1 MNPTEN
7 LAATRQDRSDSLW
20 HGPMRRILLSSFS
33 GSVIEFYD
41 FVLYVIAA
49 AVVFPHVFFSDLSPT
64 LATIASFITLAV
76 GYVARPLGGVIFGH
90 FGDRLGRK
98 GVLVTTMLIMGLSTM
113 AIGLLPSTE
122 LVGAIAPIL
131 LVTCR
136 ILQGVAV
143 GGEWGGAMLIA
154 LENSPGAKR
163 GFAASFAS
171 LGAPAGAML
180 ATGSISL
187 ASTLPQDQFLAWGW
201 RIPFL
206 FSFLLVLVGT
216 LIRVKVSESPLFRSL
231 DQEAEKRRVP
241 ILEVLRRYPKQVALG
256 IIVAIS
262 QLTIDGIATSWAV
275 NHAVEL
281 GADRTVILNL
291 KILGSIALLIAA
303 IIGARLSDRWGRR
316 LPLAAG
322 IIAAL
327 IFVFPMLNL
336 IQTGT
341 AAGFAAAVIVG
352 QFIQGFILG
361 PLAAF
366 LAELFP
372 TRLRFTGASLCFQTA
387 STLGSG
393 FTPLIAT
400 SLVAAGGGIAML
412 GWVWMAVLAVCLV
425 AILIAAESRTR
436 DLNAI

>member
-1 MNPTEN
+1 
-7 LAATRQDRSDSLW
+7 
-20 HGPMRRILLSSFS
+20 MRRILLSSFS

-41 FVLYVIAA
+41 FVLYVISA
-49 AVVFPHVFFSDLSPT
+49 AVVFPHVFFNNLSPT
-64 LATIASFITLAV
+64 MATISSFVTLAV
-76 GYVARPLGGVIFGH
+76 GYAARPLGGVIFGH
-90 FGDRLGRK
+90 FGDKLGRK

-113 AIGLLPSTE
+113 AIGLLPATE
-122 LVGAIAPIL
+122 LIGVTAPIL
-131 LVTCR
+131 LIVCR
-136 ILQGVAV
+136 VLQGVAV

-154 LENSPGAKR
+154 LENAPGAKR

-180 ATGSISL
+180 ATGSVSL
-187 ASTLPQDQFLAWGW
+187 ASTLPQDQFLSWGW

-206 FSFLLVLVGT
+206 LSFVLVLVGT
-216 LIRVKVSESPLFRSL
+216 LIRLKVTESPLFKSL
-231 DQEAEKRRVP
+231 DQEAEKRKTP
-241 ILEVLRRYPKQVALG
+241 ILEVLRLYPKQVALG

-303 IIGARLSDRWGRR
+303 IISARLSDRWGRR

-322 IIAAL
+322 IVAAL

-341 AAGFAAAVIVG
+341 AAGFAAAVIIG

-400 SLVAAGGGIAML
+400 SLVAASGGIAVL
-412 GWVWMAVLAVCLV
+412 GWAWLGVLAVCLV
-425 AILIAAESRTR
+425 AILIASESRTR
-436 DLNAI
+436 DLSAI

>member
-1 MNPTEN
+1 
-7 LAATRQDRSDSLW
+7 
-20 HGPMRRILLSSFS
+20 MRRILLSSFS

-49 AVVFPHVFFSDLSPT
+49 AVVFPQVFFNDLSPNMATAASFVT
-64 LATIASFITLAV
+64 LAI

-90 FGDRLGRK
+90 FGDKLGRK
-98 GVLVTTMLIMGLSTM
+98 GVLVTTMLIMGLSTA
-113 AIGLLPSTE
+113 AIGLLPSTD
-122 LVGAIAPIL
+122 LIGVTAPIL

-136 ILQGVAV
+136 LLQGVAV

-163 GFAASFAS
+163 GFAASFAN

-187 ASTLPQDQFLAWGW
+187 ASTLPQHQFLSWGW
-201 RIPFL
+201 RVPFL
-206 FSFLLVLVGT
+206 LSFLLVLVGMF
-216 LIRVKVSESPLFRSL
+216 IRLRVSESPLFKSL
-231 DQEAEKRRVP
+231 DQEAEKRKVP
-241 ILEVLRRYPKQVALG
+241 VLEVLRHYPTAVALG
-256 IIVAIS
+256 IVVAIS
-262 QLTIDGIATSWAV
+262 QLTIDGIASSWAINRV
-275 NHAVEL
+275 VEL
-281 GADRTVILNL
+281 GADRTTILNL
-291 KILGSIALLIAA
+291 KILGSVALFIAA
-303 IIGARLSDRWGRR
+303 FISARLSDRWGRR
-316 LPLAAG
+316 PLIAIG
-322 IIAAL
+322 IVAAL

-341 AAGFAAAVIVG
+341 AESFAAAVIIG
-352 QFIQGFILG
+352 QFIQGIILG

-387 STLGSG
+387 ASLGSG

-400 SLVAAGGGIAML
+400 SLVTATGGIAVL
-412 GWVWMAVLAVCLV
+412 GWVWLGVLAVCLV
-425 AILIAAESRTR
+425 TILLASESRTR
-436 DLNAI
+436 DLSAI

>member
-1 MNPTEN
+1 MKSSEN
-7 LAATRQDRSDSLW
+7 IPVTQQDRSDSLW
-20 HGPMRRILLSSFS
+20 HGPMRRVLLSSFS

-49 AVVFPHVFFSDLSPT
+49 AVVFPHVFFSNLSPT
-64 LATIASFITLAV
+64 MATIASFVTLAV
-76 GYVARPLGGVIFGH
+76 GYVARPLGGVLFGH
-90 FGDRLGRK
+90 FGDKLGRK
-98 GVLVTTMLIMGLSTM
+98 GVLVTTMLIMGISTM
-113 AIGLLPSTE
+113 AIGLLPSSE
-122 LVGAIAPIL
+122 VAGALAPIL

-136 ILQGVAV
+136 VLQGVAV

-187 ASTLPQDQFLAWGW
+187 ASSLPQDQFLSWGW

-206 FSFLLVLVGT
+206 LSCLLVLVGT
-216 LIRVKVSESPLFRSL
+216 LIRLKVSESPLFRSL

-275 NHAVEL
+275 NHVVEL

-291 KILGSIALLIAA
+291 KILGSVALLIAA
-303 IIGARLSDRWGRR
+303 VIGARLSDRYGRR
-316 LPLAAG
+316 LPLIVG
-322 IIAAL
+322 IVAAL
-327 IFVFPMLNL
+327 IFVFPMLAL

-341 AAGFAAAVIVG
+341 AGGFATAVIIG

-400 SLVAAGGGIAML
+400 SLVAATGGTAVL
-412 GWVWMAVLAVCLV
+412 GWAWMGVLAVCLV
-425 AILIAAESRTR
+425 AILIAAESLKR
-436 DLNAI
+436 DLSAI

>member
-1 MNPTEN
+1 MKTTEN
-7 LAATRQDRSDSLW
+7 TTVTQQDRSDSLW

-41 FVLYVIAA
+41 FVLYVISA
-49 AVVFPHVFFSDLSPT
+49 AVVFPHVFFNNLSPT
-64 LATIASFITLAV
+64 MATISSFVTLAV
-76 GYVARPLGGVIFGH
+76 GYAARPLGGVIFGH
-90 FGDRLGRK
+90 FGDKLGRK

-113 AIGLLPSTE
+113 AIGLLPATE
-122 LVGAIAPIL
+122 LIGVTAPIL
-131 LVTCR
+131 LIVCR
-136 ILQGVAV
+136 VLQGVAV

-154 LENSPGAKR
+154 LENAPGAKR

-180 ATGSISL
+180 ATGSVSL
-187 ASTLPQDQFLAWGW
+187 ASTLPQDQFLSWGW

-206 FSFLLVLVGT
+206 LSFVLVLVGT
-216 LIRVKVSESPLFRSL
+216 LIRLKVTESPLFKSL
-231 DQEAEKRRVP
+231 DQEAEKRKTP
-241 ILEVLRRYPKQVALG
+241 ILEVLRLYPKQVALG

-303 IIGARLSDRWGRR
+303 IISARLSDRWGRR

-322 IIAAL
+322 IVAAL

-341 AAGFAAAVIVG
+341 AAGFAAAVIIG

-400 SLVAAGGGIAML
+400 SLVAASGGIAVL
-412 GWVWMAVLAVCLV
+412 GWAWLGVLAVCLV
-425 AILIAAESRTR
+425 AILIASESRTR
-436 DLNAI
+436 DLSAI

>member
-1 MNPTEN
+1 
-7 LAATRQDRSDSLW
+7 
-20 HGPMRRILLSSFS
+20 MRRVLLSSFS

-49 AVVFPHVFFSDLSPT
+49 AVVFPHVFFNNLSPT
-64 LATIASFITLAV
+64 TATIASFVTLAV
-76 GYVARPLGGVIFGH
+76 GYVGRPLGGVIFGH
-90 FGDRLGRK
+90 FGDKLGRK
-98 GVLVTTMLIMGLSTM
+98 GVLVTTMLLMGISTM
-113 AIGLLPSTE
+113 AIGLLPSSE
-122 LVGAIAPIL
+122 LVGATAPIL
-131 LVTCR
+131 LVICR
-136 ILQGVAV
+136 VLQGVAV

-180 ATGSISL
+180 ATGSVSL
-187 ASTLPQDQFLAWGW
+187 ASTLPQDQFLSWGW
-201 RIPFL
+201 RVPFL
-206 FSFLLVLVGT
+206 VSFLLVLVGMV
-216 LIRVKVSESPLFRSL
+216 IRLKVSESPLFQSL
-231 DQEAEKRRVP
+231 DQEAEKRKVP
-241 ILEVLRRYPKQVALG
+241 ILEVLRRYPLQAGLG

-281 GADRTVILNL
+281 GADRTTILNL

-303 IIGARLSDRWGRR
+303 IISARLSDRWGRR
-316 LPLAAG
+316 PPLIIG
-322 IIAAL
+322 IVAAL
-327 IFVFPMLNL
+327 AFVFPMLNL

-341 AAGFAAAVIVG
+341 AGGFAVAVIVG

-387 STLGSG
+387 SALGSG

-400 SLVAAGGGIAML
+400 SLVAVGGGIAVL
-412 GWVWMAVLAVCLV
+412 GWVWLGVLAICLV
-425 AILIAAESRTR
+425 AILVASESRTR
-436 DLNAI
+436 DLSAI

>member
-1 MNPTEN
+1 MKSPVNT
-7 LAATRQDRSDSLW
+7 AVTQQDRSDSLW
-20 HGPMRRILLSSFS
+20 HGPMRRVLLSSFS

-49 AVVFPHVFFSDLSPT
+49 AVVFPHVFFNNLSPT
-64 LATIASFITLAV
+64 TATIASFVTLAV
-76 GYVARPLGGVIFGH
+76 GYVGRPLGGVIFGH
-90 FGDRLGRK
+90 FGDKLGRK
-98 GVLVTTMLIMGLSTM
+98 GVLVTTMLLMGISTM
-113 AIGLLPSTE
+113 AIGLLPSSE
-122 LVGAIAPIL
+122 LVGATAPIL
-131 LVTCR
+131 LVICR
-136 ILQGVAV
+136 VLQGVAV

-180 ATGSISL
+180 ATGSVSL
-187 ASTLPQDQFLAWGW
+187 ASTLPQDQFLSWGW
-201 RIPFL
+201 RVPFL
-206 FSFLLVLVGT
+206 VSFLLVLVGMV
-216 LIRVKVSESPLFRSL
+216 IRLKVSESPLFQSL
-231 DQEAEKRRVP
+231 DQEAEKRKVP
-241 ILEVLRRYPKQVALG
+241 ILEVLRRYPLQAGLG

-281 GADRTVILNL
+281 GADRTTILNL

-303 IIGARLSDRWGRR
+303 IISARLSDRWGRR
-316 LPLAAG
+316 PPLIIG
-322 IIAAL
+322 IVAAL
-327 IFVFPMLNL
+327 VFVFPMLNL

-341 AAGFAAAVIVG
+341 AGGFAVAVIVG

-387 STLGSG
+387 SALGSG

-400 SLVAAGGGIAML
+400 SLVAVGGGIAVL
-412 GWVWMAVLAVCLV
+412 GWVWLGVLAICLV
-425 AILIAAESRTR
+425 AILVASESRTR
-436 DLNAI
+436 DLSAI

>member
-1 MNPTEN
+1 MKSSEN
-7 LAATRQDRSDSLW
+7 IPVTQQDRSDSLW
-20 HGPMRRILLSSFS
+20 HGPMRRVLLSSFS

-49 AVVFPHVFFSDLSPT
+49 AVVFPHVFFSNLSPT
-64 LATIASFITLAV
+64 MATIASFVTLAV
-76 GYVARPLGGVIFGH
+76 GYVGRPLGGVIFGH
-90 FGDRLGRK
+90 FGDKLGRK
-98 GVLVTTMLIMGLSTM
+98 GVLVTTMLLMGISTM
-113 AIGLLPSTE
+113 AIGLLPATDT
-122 LVGAIAPIL
+122 VGVIAPIL
-131 LVTCR
+131 LIICR
-136 ILQGVAV
+136 VLQGVAV

-171 LGAPAGAML
+171 LGAPAGAVL
-180 ATGSISL
+180 ATGSISF
-187 ASTLPQDQFLAWGW
+187 ASTLPQDQFLSWGW

-206 FSFLLVLVGT
+206 LSLVLVLVGMI
-216 LIRVKVSESPLFRSL
+216 IRLKVSESPLFKSL
-231 DQEAEKRRVP
+231 DQEAEKRKVP
-241 ILEVLRRYPKQVALG
+241 ILEVLRRYPMQAGLG

-275 NHAVEL
+275 NHVVEL
-281 GADRTVILNL
+281 GADRTTILNL
-291 KILGSIALLIAA
+291 KIIGSVALFIAA
-303 IIGARLSDRWGRR
+303 VISARLSDRWGRR
-316 LPLAAG
+316 LPLAVG
-322 IIAAL
+322 IVAAL

-341 AAGFAAAVIVG
+341 AGGFAAAVIIG

-387 STLGSG
+387 SALGSG

-400 SLVAAGGGIAML
+400 SLVAVGGGIAVL
-412 GWVWMAVLAVCLV
+412 GWVWMGVLAVCLV
-425 AILIAAESRTR
+425 AILIASESRTR
-436 DLNAI
+436 DLSAI

>member
-1 MNPTEN
+1 MKSTEN
-7 LAATRQDRSDSLW
+7 TTVMQQDRADSLW
-20 HGPMRRILLSSFS
+20 HGPMRRVLLSSFS

-41 FVLYVIAA
+41 FVLYVMAA
-49 AVVFPHVFFSDLSPT
+49 AVVFPHVFFNNLSPAM
-64 LATIASFITLAV
+64 ATIASFVTLAV

-90 FGDRLGRK
+90 FGDKLGRK
-98 GVLVTTMLIMGLSTM
+98 GVLVTTMLIMGVSTM
-113 AIGLLPSTE
+113 AIGLLPATE
-122 LVGAIAPIL
+122 LIGVTAPIL
-131 LVTCR
+131 LIICR
-136 ILQGVAV
+136 VLQGVAV

-163 GFAASFAS
+163 GFAASFAN

-187 ASTLPQDQFLAWGW
+187 ASMLPQDQFLSWGW
-201 RIPFL
+201 RVPFL
-206 FSFLLVLVGT
+206 LSFLLVVVGMI
-216 LIRVKVSESPLFRSL
+216 IRLKVSESPLFKSL
-231 DQEAEKRRVP
+231 DMEAEKRKVP
-241 ILEVLRRYPKQVALG
+241 ILEVLRRYPKQAAIG
-256 IIVAIS
+256 ITVAIS

-281 GADRTVILNL
+281 GADRTTILNL
-291 KILGSIALLIAA
+291 KILGSVALFIAA
-303 IIGARLSDRWGRR
+303 VISARLSDRWGRR
-316 LPLAAG
+316 PPLAVG
-322 IIAAL
+322 IVAAL
-327 IFVFPMLNL
+327 IFVFPMLSL

-341 AAGFAAAVIVG
+341 EAGFATAVIIG

-387 STLGSG
+387 ATLGSG

-400 SLVAAGGGIAML
+400 SLVAVSGGIAVL
-412 GWVWMAVLAVCLV
+412 GWVWLGVLAVCLV
-425 AILIAAESRTR
+425 AILIASESRTR
-436 DLNAI
+436 DLSAI

>member
-1 MNPTEN
+1 MESNMTVTP
-7 LAATRQDRSDSLW
+7 QDRSDSLW
-20 HGPMRRILLSSFS
+20 HGPMRRVLMSSFS

-49 AVVFPHVFFSDLSPT
+49 AVVFPHVFFDNLSPT
-64 LATIASFITLAV
+64 MATIASFVTLAV
-76 GYVARPLGGVIFGH
+76 GYVGRPLGGVIFGH

-98 GVLVTTMLIMGLSTM
+98 GVLVTTMLLMGISTT
-113 AIGLLPSTE
+113 AIGLLPATAT
-122 LVGAIAPIL
+122 VGVLAPIL
-131 LVTCR
+131 LVLCR
-136 ILQGVAV
+136 VLQGVAV

-187 ASTLPQDQFLAWGW
+187 ASSLPQDQFLSWGW

-206 FSFLLVLVGT
+206 FSVLLVVVGMT
-216 LIRVKVSESPLFRSL
+216 IRLKVSESPLFKSL
-231 DQEAEKRRVP
+231 DLEAEKRKVP
-241 ILEVLRRYPKQVALG
+241 ILEVLRRYPSQAALG

-275 NHAVEL
+275 NHSVEL
-281 GADRTVILNL
+281 GADRTTILNL
-291 KILGSIALLIAA
+291 KIFGSIALLVAA
-303 IIGARLSDRWGRR
+303 IISARLSDRWGRR
-316 LPLAAG
+316 LPLTIG
-322 IIAAL
+322 IVAAL
-327 IFVFPMLNL
+327 IFVFPMLTL

-341 AAGFAAAVIVG
+341 AGGFAVAVIVG

-387 STLGSG
+387 SALGSG

-400 SLVAAGGGIAML
+400 SLVAVGGGIAVL
-412 GWVWMAVLAVCLV
+412 GWVWMGVLAVCLV
-425 AILIAAESRTR
+425 ATLIASEGRKR
-436 DLNAI
+436 DLSAI